1 MCNNTMI
8 ALISII
14 IDRVYEKKTLF
25 MVLKSVRVIK
35 AIFLSSATSNSQKKC
50 TNI

>member
-14 IDRVYEKKTLF
+14 IDTVYEKKTLF
-25 MVLKSVRVIK
+25 TVLKSVRVINV
-35 AIFLSSATSNSQKKC
+35 IFLSSATSNSQKKMHKY
-50 TNI
+50 